1 MLVDPAS
8 PRSLTQVA
16 RDSCCTPRGLGA
28 RRKSYGTAGKTPG
41 PSDPR
46 PCGPGEL
53 VDPQAR
59 RAPSASSGTADR
71 PRGPSY
77 LRPSHPG
84 ELVHTSGHWNTARVA
99 LDSSSTLRAF
109 GPGREASG
117 TSAIVRVVDQL
128 SRATGDWNPV
138 LGHPGHL
145 VDPAGPGTRARVTRD
160 SWLTPWTLRE
170 WPELPWKVGRTPGL
184 SELGR
189 SPWDSWLTPRALGHV
204 RESRGKAGQHCGN
217 SDTGTSRPGQL
228 EDTAD
233 PRICSRVAR
242 DSWLTPRALGTGLES
257 PGRAGRPRRP
267 PGVGPSHRGQL
278 VDPAGTR
285 TIA

>member
-1 MLVDPAS
+1 MYPPG
-8 PRSLTQVA
+8 PRSQAQVI
-16 RDSCCTPRGLGA
+16 RDSWKNPRAIRPEPVWPG
-28 RRKSYGTAGKTPG
+28 RAGRPPG
-41 PSDPR
+41 PWR
-46 PCGPGEL
+46 G
-53 VDPQAR
+53 
-59 RAPSASSGTADR
+59 SASSGTADR

-204 RESRGKAGQHCGN
+204 RESRGKAGQHRGN

-257 PGRAGRPRRP
+257 PGRAGRPCRP
-267 PGVGPSHRGQL
+267 PGVGPSHRGEL
-278 VDPAGTR
+278 VNPAGTR